1 MQILVLGHA
10 SLWHLDAGP
19 GCSTDRM
26 AVSYYW
32 PNPWQIRLDYRL
44 PSSEVNGRV
53 PEIWT
58 VSYKDEN
65 SQGIE
70 VVSRDLSKAPTT

>member
-1 MQILVLGHA
+1 
-10 SLWHLDAGP
+10 
-19 GCSTDRM
+19 M

-32 PNPWQIRLDYRL
+32 PNPWQIRLNYRL

-53 PEIWT
+53 PELWT

-70 VVSRDLSKAPTT
+70 VVFRDVYQVPKGSAKLRVTLPLRGVCLIRFGMRA